1 MIGFKSKGDFGKT
14 ENFFKKIR
22 NKVYLS
28 KLDKYGKMGVERLS
42 QYTPVDTGL
51 TASSWK
57 YEVTHNEQGMAV
69 EWSNTNVNKYVN
81 IALIL
86 QYGHGTRNGGY
97 VEGRDY
103 INPALKPIFDDL
115 AKEAWE
121 VVVSESYS

>member
-1 MIGFKSKGDFGKT
+1 M
-14 ENFFKKIR
+14 
-22 NKVYLS
+22 
-28 KLDKYGKMGVERLS
+28 DKYGKIGAGRLA

-51 TASSWK
+51 TAASWK
-57 YEVTHNEQGMAV
+57 YEIEYRENGVAV
-69 EWSNTNVNKYVN
+69 VWSNTNVNKYVN

-115 AKEAWE
+115 AEEAWE